1 MIVDSIIPE
10 EKDLMR
16 ARHLKI
22 KAKAKA
28 TDSVPYQGKADSMA
42 KLITNPR
49 KLVRRAKA
57 IVSCWGTD
65 NLVGTVNG
73 IDIEVN
79 MWTPFKTRLEELG
92 FSSMQINN
100 ISSYEHDDIF
110 EQLGLEDLLL

>member
-1 MIVDSIIPE
+1 MIVDGIIPE

-28 TDSVPYQGKADSMA
+28 TDSVPYQGKANSMA
-42 KLITNPR
+42 KLITDPH

-57 IVSCWGTD
+57 IVSCWGTE

-92 FSSMQINN
+92 FSKRQIEN
-100 ISSYEHDDIF
+100 ISNYEHDNIF